1 MVMDKRF
8 HIGEISHFFD
18 LPAST
23 LRYWE
28 DAGIVVSCKNAENN
42 YREYTVADLMKLSDI
57 IFYKNLGIPLK
68 KIPTME
74 HSTPEEHESLFEAK
88 IEELKDQQQ
97 QIQRRIEKLYSRL
110 DAIHTLEELRLH
122 PFTKTDIDTD
132 YIVSFDLIE
141 IEKLRQY
148 MEDPYLYSRVQHSEN
163 IWTERRGLTVP
174 AEQLSLFPKSE
185 ILWEKNNHTY
195 IACLMKEEV
204 TEGFPNN
211 LHELLAHLQKAYRT
225 GYIISRFLLCAQEDG
240 KLYDF
245 YKTFVEIIP

>member
-1 MVMDKRF
+1 MDKQF
-8 HIGEISHFFD
+8 HIGEISYFFN

-28 DAGIVVSCKNAENN
+28 EVGIVISHKNTENN

-68 KIPTME
+68 QIPAME
-74 HSTPEEHESLFEAK
+74 HSSPEEHEFLFETK
-88 IEELKDQQQ
+88 IKELKHQQQ
-97 QIQRRIEKLYSRL
+97 QIQRRIEKLHSRMT
-110 DAIHTLEELRLH
+110 AIRSLEELRLH
-122 PFTKTDIDTD
+122 PFIETDIDTNC
-132 YIVSFDLIE
+132 IVSFDLIE

-148 MEDPYLYSRVQHSEN
+148 IEDPYLYSRVQHSEN
-163 IWTERRGLTVP
+163 IRTERRGLTIP

-185 ILWEKNNHTY
+185 ILWEKNSHTY

-204 TEGFPNN
+204 TERFPNN
-211 LHELLAHLQKAYRT
+211 LHELLTHIQKIYRT
-225 GYIISRFLLCAQEDG
+225 GSIISRFLLCAQEDG
-240 KLYDF
+240 KLYNF